1 MAIHYKSILIEDDV
15 VEKKKIPNNP
25 DLETLDNVVFI
36 EGPNDCGKSTLL
48 NVIALSFYG
57 KKFSRKYKNKFSP
70 SIISEFSGL
79 VSEDGKEDIDFDLT
93 VEFQG
98 NRLEANKK
106 SNSKQINR
114 KYNGE
119 NLIFEDFED
128 QFDLIYDIPLNPT
141 KRLSDILNDT
151 KLRFAEI
158 NNKLIAPFD
167 LHLGKILNLVR
178 EDPASLKK
186 KKEGEL
192 TSLTEQVN
200 TVNLKVEKSQKIYKD
215 YKLYFILNKLDF
227 IEKELEKLKKKLKKL
242 KIKTS
247 ETKIIS
253 RIKTQD
259 LTIIKSFD
267 TEFDQLIKQI
277 KQYVEEIAAED
288 AYKTIFVELKKVN
301 RVKDF
306 TDNKGEELY
315 DKISDLNELTW
326 ELSEKL
332 VDEEASTQVE
342 FLKQLKDIL
351 KQRPMKKDEN
361 ELNNM
366 FNDFMEQID
375 SYLKKNK
382 LEYSYDQTFKGILS
396 IIENTIYPLIEK
408 TAGAYQRSDD
418 DGESINMS
426 DIGIEGK
433 KLSLKKQIDDYRK
446 DKKQLKDDIDEF
458 GPLNEEKSMFYAKIK
473 NKYYELS
480 EISLTKVENLL
491 TQRKDSLGK
500 SLTEQKGIETSITIC
515 ESMLDELKNQKSSK
529 YSNKKEE
536 LDKLNQSFSGMRRQ
550 VEIDFQKNIDDV
562 IKKRLENPDKQK
574 EFSKAI
580 NTFLAKK
587 IPTIEHDGVNYQVKE
602 VDYIDEKFT
611 TDDGR
616 EIKFK
621 TFGTGKSQQT
631 ALISR
636 LESLDPDKKYIILL
650 DETSHMDEKTIQP
663 IKEKLKDLYIKE
675 QVILGILVKPVAK
688 DLKVTSLL

>member
-1 MAIHYKSILIEDDV
+1 MAIHYKSILIEDDGI
-15 VEKKKIPNNP
+15 EKKKIPNNP
-25 DLETLDNVVFI
+25 DLETLENIVFI

-70 SIISEFSGL
+70 SIISEFSGM
-79 VSEDGKEDIDFDLT
+79 VSEDGKEDIGFDLT

-98 NRLEANKK
+98 NRLEINKER
-106 SNSKQINR
+106 NSQQINR

-119 NLIFEDFED
+119 NLIFEDFEN

-151 KLRFAEI
+151 KLRFDEI
-158 NNKLIAPFD
+158 NQKLIAPFE

-178 EDPASLKK
+178 EDPASLKT
-186 KKEGEL
+186 KKENEL
-192 TSLTEQVN
+192 KSLTEKEK
-200 TVNLKVEKSQKIYKD
+200 TVNLKVEKSEKIYKD
-215 YKLYFILNKLDF
+215 YKHYFILNKLDF
-227 IEKELEKLKKKLKKL
+227 IEDELVDLKNKLDNLKAKASTSKFFTKLK
-242 KIKTS
+242 
-247 ETKIIS
+247 TK
-253 RIKTQD
+253 D
-259 LTIIKSFD
+259 LTTIKSFD

-288 AYKTIFVELKKVN
+288 AYKTIFGEVKKVN

-306 TDNKGEELY
+306 SDNKGDELY
-315 DKISDLNELTW
+315 EKITDLNELTW
-326 ELSEKL
+326 KLSEDL
-332 VDEEASTQVE
+332 VDDEASTQVE

-351 KQRPMKKDEN
+351 KQRPIQKDEN

-366 FNDFMEQID
+366 FNNFMEEID
-375 SYLKKNK
+375 LYLKKNK
-382 LEYSYDQTFKGILS
+382 LEYSYDQTFKGI
-396 IIENTIYPLIEK
+396 IDVIDEKIYPLIEK
-408 TAGAYQRSDD
+408 TAGAYQRSGNE
-418 DGESINMS
+418 GESINMS
-426 DIGIEGK
+426 DIGIEGR
-433 KLSLKKQIDDYRK
+433 KLSLKKQIGDYRK
-446 DKKQLKDDIDEF
+446 DKKQLKDDLSEF
-458 GPLNEEKSMFYAKIK
+458 GLLDEEKSMFYAKIK
-473 NKYYELS
+473 NKYDELS

-491 TQRKDSLGK
+491 TERKDSLRK
-500 SLTEQKGIETSITIC
+500 SLEEQKEIKTSITIC

-529 YSNKKEE
+529 YSNKKEA

-550 VEIDFQKNIDDV
+550 VEINFKININDI

-602 VDYIDEKFT
+602 VDYIEQKFT

-621 TFGTGKSQQT
+621 VFGTGKSQQA

-636 LESLDPDKKYIILL
+636 LESLDPDKKHIILL

-663 IKEKLKDLYIKE
+663 IKEKLKDLYIEEKI
-675 QVILGILVKPVAK
+675 ILGILVKPVAK